1 MNHKFV
7 EFLFGIEC
15 MCVCVC
21 VREHDHVKIMFPNR
35 LPELKGYV
43 EMSSAGS
50 IRPSKSA
57 GDVNVADLSEEQD
70 VGIYVEPDRTAAAVL
85 LQSE

>member
-1 MNHKFV
+1 
-7 EFLFGIEC
+7 
-15 MCVCVC
+15 
-21 VREHDHVKIMFPNR
+21 MFPSR

-50 IRPSKSA
+50 IQLSKSV
-57 GDVNVADLSEEQD
+57 GDVTGLGEEQD
-70 VGIYVEPDRTAAAVL
+70 VGIYVEPDRTAAAIL

>member
-1 MNHKFV
+1 MDFI
-7 EFLFGIEC
+7 FGIEC
-15 MCVCVC
+15 VCVS
-21 VREHDHVKIMFPNR
+21 DHVKFMFPSR

-50 IRPSKSA
+50 IRPTKSA
-57 GDVNVADLSEEQD
+57 GDVADLDEEQD
-70 VGIYVEPDRTAAAVL
+70 VGIYVEPDHTAAAML